1 MNLWAD
7 FENNQLTQPVPVSNT
22 RPRRITEQV
31 IQETVRNWLVRDYI
45 PAYCR
50 ALAASRIFRRCYWV
64 DALGG
69 EQRTQTLLPIETLHR
84 QLSQESRPISLYG
97 LLLTAGSSK
106 RKDAVGAKFIA
117 PAITQKGFE
126 AVAPTVPKKGGK
138 FVASTIPKEGGVLR
152 ASWLEVAP
160 ALLTEI
166 AQSPAICLLNPCG
179 QTLFSSSDLLPL
191 YQRTLPTELLLWLSH
206 RQIAEHFTRALHSP
220 DHATILTA
228 LLRTDRWKTLS
239 PTQEDLPQSIATLTD
254 LLIASMQRHF
264 HFPVQRLQFPLLVRS
279 AVVEMMPATLLFAT
293 RRQDSLLSMNDAIC
307 RYHRQVYEQSHHGLL
322 AEEWFRQQQQGQEAR
337 ALQQMEEYLLQQ
349 GRAQRIR
356 RWPDL
361 RQHVLLNHFGQ
372 FMTYDYDALILQLL
386 ARNEVR
392 CEWKRKRSSERETEE
407 ANETEKLETG
417 EEVAVPGNDDTLL
430 WR

>member
-7 FENNQLTQPVPVSNT
+7 FENNQLIQPAPESNT

-45 PAYCR
+45 PAYCH
-50 ALAASRIFRRCYWV
+50 ALAASRIFRRCYWI

-69 EQRTQTLLPIETLHR
+69 EQRTQALLPIETLHQ
-84 QLSQESRPISLYG
+84 QLSQENKPISLYG

-117 PAITQKGFE
+117 SP
-126 AVAPTVPKKGGK
+126 
-138 FVASTIPKEGGVLR
+138 IPKEGGLLR

-160 ALLTEI
+160 TLLAEI

-179 QTLFSSSDLLPL
+179 QTLFSYNNLLPL

-206 RQIAEHFTRALHSP
+206 RQLTEHFTRALHFP
-220 DHATILTA
+220 DHATVLTA

-239 PTQEDLPQSIATLTD
+239 PAQEDLPQSISTLID

-264 HFPVQRLQFPLLVRS
+264 HFPLQRLQFPLLVRS
-279 AVVEMMPATLLFAT
+279 AVVAMMPATLLFAT
-293 RRQDSLLSMNDAIC
+293 RRQDSLLSMNDAFC
-307 RYHRQVYEQSHHGLL
+307 HNRRHVYEQSHHGLL
-322 AEEWFRQQQQGQEAR
+322 TEQWFHQQQQEQEIR
-337 ALQQMEEYLLQQ
+337 ALQQLEEYLLQQ
-349 GRAQRIR
+349 GRSQRIR

-361 RQHVLLNHFGQ
+361 RQHVLLHHFGQ
-372 FMTYDYDALILQLL
+372 FTTHDYDSLILQLL

-392 CEWKRKRSSERETEE
+392 CEWKRKPTEE
-407 ANETEKLETG
+407 RQAEEASETGKLEAK
-417 EEVAVPGNDDTLL
+417 EEVAVPGNDDVLL
-430 WR
+430 WH